1 MQEYATTLCTSVW
14 YLWGCITLQI
24 KLFTRIGEI
33 FFFFFQKLCVNY
45 MPERA
50 KLILQIIL
58 LSYAN
63 IKYWC
68 FFLDI
73 FSKTLCWSRRIP
85 KFRFDGIL
93 CISSN
98 IGSSAIGRVMKRIW
112 STYSRWM
119 FCSDIKSHYLRVQ
132 QVVLVTI
139 TNSVD
144 FYYLVGTKA
153 LRKIAKRFCSNM
165 LGSPDIA
172 CWILNLF
179 HPEWQDWINLLL
191 SEPFFKS
198 ALNAQHYF
206 LIMC

>member
-1 MQEYATTLCTSVW
+1 M
-14 YLWGCITLQI
+14 
-24 KLFTRIGEI
+24 
-33 FFFFFQKLCVNY
+33 
-45 MPERA
+45 
-50 KLILQIIL
+50 
-58 LSYAN
+58 
-63 IKYWC
+63 

-85 KFRFDGIL
+85 KFRFYGIL